1 MSSISKEQFLK
12 YLKERKTLDKHYGE
26 LIVNASKLKEARDEV
41 KNAGKSER
49 LAEKLADPEH
59 IEKLQAQRRGKY
71 LRKKE
76 RDLLVKQDKPVE
88 PVSQG
93 SDEVFL
99 SDEELARPP
108 AENLPQLKQEIKHI
122 QRKFFNYM

>member
-1 MSSISKEQFLK
+1 MSSISKIEFLNYIRSK
-12 YLKERKTLDKHYGE
+12 QELDKKFGKI
-26 LIVNASKLKEARDEV
+26 IVESAKIKEARDDV
-41 KNAGKSER
+41 KKIARDER
-49 LAEKLADPEH
+49 QAERMADPEYA
-59 IEKLQAQRRGKY
+59 ERRRSRQRQASQRLKDKKL
-71 LRKKE
+71 L
-76 RDLLVKQDKPVE
+76 KPVE